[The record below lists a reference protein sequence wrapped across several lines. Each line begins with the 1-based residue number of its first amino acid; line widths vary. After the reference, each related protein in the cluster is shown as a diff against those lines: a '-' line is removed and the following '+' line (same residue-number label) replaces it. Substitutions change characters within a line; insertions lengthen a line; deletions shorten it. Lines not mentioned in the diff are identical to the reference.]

1 VRTAHGRHENRP
13 EPMACPPLILLATK
27 VLHESS
33 SASRWTRDPHE
44 KAPLVRGESQDQ
56 PWWQTG
62 VVYQIYPR
70 SFQDTNGDGIGDL
83 PGIISRLYHLVSL
96 GVDALWISPIYPSPM
111 ADFGYDISDYC
122 FVHPIFGSL
131 ADFDQLVA
139 AAHDCGLK
147 LILDFVPNHTSDQHP
162 WFQESRSSRT
172 NAKRDWYIWRD
183 ARLDGSPPTNW
194 LSEFGGPGWTW
205 DEATGQ
211 YYYHAYLKEQPDLN
225 WRNLGARQ
233 AMLEVLRFWFERGVD
248 GFRVDAIH
256 HLFEDEQLRDNPI
269 NKDWREG
276 MSPSRRLIRAHTMD
290 QPEVHEAIAA
300 MRRVADTFEDRVM
313 IGEAY
318 LPIDRLMA
326 YYGLDLTGFHL
337 PFNFHLLSTPWHPI
351 AVAALIEAYE
361 AALPPGAWPNWVLGN
376 HDRSRL
382 ASRLGLRQARVAAM
396 LLLTLRGT
404 PTIYQG
410 EEIGMTDVR
419 IPPERVQDPWERNV
433 PGLGL
438 GRDPERTPMQW
449 ESGVNAGF
457 SLAKPWLP
465 IAPDAGM
472 VNVAAQATDPAS
484 ILSLYQTLIR
494 LRRAEPAL
502 SIGDYRP
509 GRADEGVLTYERHH
523 EGRRLMVAL
532 NMSGEA
538 RSLPGLPSGR
548 VLVSTALDC
557 ADEPTNGKL
566 SLRPDEGCVIALD

>member
-1 VRTAHGRHENRP
+1 MEAVMRIEPASAFLRCGTAWWMVRYVPRRFTAMVASHSSGCSSSMGAQTPLMPALANTMSRRPKARTVSSTALCISSELATSATSGSALPPARSMSAAASRISDSVWLRTPTRAPSRAKRTAVARPMPDPAPVTSATLPSNSIAAAPCCETAGGTDGRPVRFRP
-13 EPMACPPLILLATK
+13 STRSRARRRRTRSMAQA
-27 VLHESS
+27 
-33 SASRWTRDPHE
+33 AFR
-44 KAPLVRGESQDQ
+44 
-56 PWWQTG
+56 WWQTG

-70 SFQDTNGDGIGDL
+70 SFQDSNGDGIGDL
-83 PGIISRLYHLVSL
+83 RGIAARLDHLVSL
-96 GVDALWISPIYPSPM
+96 GVDAVWISPIYPSPM
-111 ADFGYDISDYC
+111 ADFGYDVSDHC
-122 FVHPIFGSL
+122 AVHPDFGTL
-131 ADFDQLVA
+131 ADFDALLA
-139 AAHDCGLK
+139 AAHGRGLK
-147 LILDFVPNHTSDQHP
+147 VILDYVPNHTSDRHP
-162 WFQESRSSRT
+162 WFLESRSSRT
-172 NAKRDWYIWRD
+172 NQKRDWYIWRD
-183 ARLDGSPPTNW
+183 GKRDGSPPTNW

-225 WRNLGARQ
+225 WRNLDARQ

-256 HLFEDEQLRDNPI
+256 LLFEDEQLRDNPI
-269 NKDWREG
+269 NKHCREG

-376 HDRSRL
+376 HDHSRL

-404 PTIYQG
+404 PTIYQS
-410 EEIGMTDVR
+410 EEIGMTDVP

-433 PGLGL
+433 PGLG
-438 GRDPERTPMQW
+438 RDPER
-449 ESGVNAGF
+449 
-457 SLAKPWLP
+457 
-465 IAPDAGM
+465 
-472 VNVAAQATDPAS
+472 
-484 ILSLYQTLIR
+484 
-494 LRRAEPAL
+494 
-502 SIGDYRP
+502 
-509 GRADEGVLTYERHH
+509 
-523 EGRRLMVAL
+523 
-532 NMSGEA
+532 
-538 RSLPGLPSGR
+538 
-548 VLVSTALDC
+548 
-557 ADEPTNGKL
+557 
-566 SLRPDEGCVIALD
+566 